1 MVRGEHSK
9 AWVDSIKGSRHG
21 TWYVVN
27 IARHGIHNRLTG
39 MDYIHGIVVACP
51 PCFLYHSVALKHGWT
66 RPFEPHSLLTW
77 ITWITWII
85 DMDYMDYYSLV
96 ACGVRGGLDSLSS
109 PLVLSPLL
117 TPCLVLTLDLS
128 PSSPLSFVRVQESRS
143 PSLRVHHVRLVRP
156 CLRPLLSLSYSCLSP
171 CLSRD

>member
-39 MDYIHGIVVACP
+39 MDYIHGIVMSCP

-117 TPCLVLTLDLS
+117 TPCLVLTLDSESTTSTTSVLS
-128 PSSPLSFVRVQESRS
+128 TVS
-143 PSLRVHHVRLVRP
+143 P